1 MPALVD
7 AAVFDAA
14 QTQLQDNRLRARIAL
29 KGSRYLLQGLIVCA
43 RCGSAYY
50 GRTNDAR
57 NAYYRCSAS
66 DAYRWGGTRLC
77 GNAEIRLD
85 VVDQA
90 VWQEVC
96 QVLQEPRRLADE

>member
-1 MPALVD
+1 GAMLEGVK
-7 AAVFDAA
+7 V
-14 QTQLQDNRLRARIAL
+14 QLAENRRRARIPL

-43 RCGSAYY
+43 HCGYAYY

-66 DAYRWGGTRLC
+66 DAARCGGTRLC
-77 GNAEIRLD
+77 SNPEIRMD

-90 VWQEVC
+90 GWHEVGEG
-96 QVLQEPRRLADE
+96 VHEPTPLEEEVRRGLP